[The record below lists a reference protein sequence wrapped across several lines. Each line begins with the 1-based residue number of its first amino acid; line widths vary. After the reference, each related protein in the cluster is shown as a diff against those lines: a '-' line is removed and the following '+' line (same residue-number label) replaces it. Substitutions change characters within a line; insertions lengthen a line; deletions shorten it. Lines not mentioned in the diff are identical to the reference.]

1 MPMRRAAFLVACL
14 FATAS
19 FAQVK
24 SSSTKQSPPPTRRDN
39 TQEVLHGVT
48 VADPYRWLE
57 DQNSADT
64 RAWITAQ
71 NAYTHALL
79 DAWPGR
85 PRLEKELTALE
96 KVERIRSPF
105 ERNDRFFYRK
115 RGADQ
120 EQYVIY
126 MRQGL
131 AGKEKVLIDP
141 NPMSADHSTNVDI
154 FDVTKDGKLMAY
166 VIRQGGKDE
175 TEVRIMNVDTG
186 KDLPDVLPA
195 ALYYDFSFLP
205 DASGFY
211 YSTMIDDG
219 PRVRFHKM
227 GTPVSSDEEVFGKG
241 YQKEAIVVGDPTL
254 DGRYLVIQVLHGASA
269 DKTEV
274 WLQNLVKK
282 GPIVPVIKDIDAR
295 FLAFPGGDQ
304 LYLQTNWKAPRG
316 RVLAIPLAGATLD
329 KAREVVPQ
337 GDNAIDSVALTDGK
351 LLVSYVKNASSQ
363 VKLFSAD
370 GKPAGE
376 MTFPALGSVSDVQ
389 SRWDLKNVFLAFSSF
404 AIPPTVYRYESQSG
418 QQTEWAKPE
427 VPVDSASIVVEQVWV
442 TSKDGTKVPMFLVHA
457 KGMKLDG
464 ARPTLLTGYGGFVV
478 SNTPYFDPDAIL
490 FAERGGVYAL
500 ANLRGGGEFG
510 EAWHKAGM
518 RDKKQNVFDDF
529 IAASEWLIQNKYTQP
544 SKLSI
549 LGGSNGGLL
558 VGAALT
564 QRPDLYRAVV
574 CWHPLLDMLRYDKF
588 MEAQF
593 WVSEYG
599 SADDAEQFRWLYG
612 YSPYHH
618 VEAGVSYPAVL
629 FMTGDGD
636 TRVAPLH
643 ARKMTAL
650 LQADT
655 ASDRPILLR
664 YELTAGHSAGRSVS
678 QGIGDSV
685 DELSF
690 LFWQLGVAP

>member
-1 MPMRRAAFLVACL
+1 MQLVELLLVCL
-14 FATAS
+14 LAVNS
-19 FAQVK
+19 LAQ
-24 SSSTKQSPPPTRRDN
+24 SSGSLSEHAPPPTRRDS

-48 VADPYRWLE
+48 VTDPYRWLE
-57 DQNSADT
+57 DQNSPET
-64 RAWITAQ
+64 RAWIDAQ
-71 NAYTHALL
+71 NAYTRKLL

-85 PRLEKELTALE
+85 PALE
-96 KVERIRSPF
+96 KRLTELQKVESTHSPVER
-105 ERNDRFFYRK
+105 NGRFFYRK
-115 RGADQ
+115 RMADQ
-120 EQYVIY
+120 EQYVIHL
-126 MRQGL
+126 REGL
-131 AGKEKVLIDP
+131 AGKEQVLFDP
-141 NPMSADHSTNVDI
+141 NPLSSDHSTNVDI
-154 FDVTKDGKLMAY
+154 LDVTNNGKLMAY
-166 VIRQGGKDE
+166 AIRQGGKDE
-175 TEVRIMNVDTG
+175 TEVRIMNVDTRH
-186 KDLPDVLPA
+186 DLPDSLPA

-219 PRVRFHKM
+219 PRVRFHKI
-227 GTPVSSDEEVFGKG
+227 GTPVTSDTEVFGKG
-241 YQKEAIVVGDPTL
+241 YQKEAIVVADPTL
-254 DGRYLVIQVLHGASA
+254 DGHYLVIQVLHGSAA
-269 DKTEV
+269 DKTEI
-274 WLQNLVKK
+274 WLQDLVKK
-282 GPIVPVIKDIDAR
+282 NPIVPVVKGPDAR

-304 LYLQTNWKAPRG
+304 LFVQTNWKAPHS
-316 RVLAIPLAGATLD
+316 RVLATSLAEPTAPD
-329 KAREVVPQ
+329 QWREVVPESET
-337 GDNAIDSVALTDGK
+337 AIDSVNLADGK
-351 LLVSYVKNASSQ
+351 ILVSYVKNASSQ
-363 VKLFSAD
+363 VKVFSAD
-370 GKPAGE
+370 GRPAGE
-376 MTFPALGSVSDVQ
+376 LSFPALGSSDDIQ
-389 SRWDLKNVFLAFSSF
+389 SRWDLHNVFLSFSSF
-404 AIPPTVYRYESQSG
+404 AIPPTIYRYDVGSR
-418 QQTEWAKPE
+418 QQTVWARPA
-427 VPVDSASIVVEQVWV
+427 VPVDSANFEVKQVWV
-442 TSKDGTKVPMFLVHA
+442 TSKDGTKVPMFLVCS
-457 KGMKLDG
+457 KGMKQDG
-464 ARPTLLTGYGGFVV
+464 ARPTVLTGYGGFVV
-478 SNTPYFDPDAIL
+478 SNTPHFSSSAIL

-518 RDKKQNVFDDF
+518 HDKKQNVFDDF
-529 IAASEWLIQNKYTQP
+529 IAASEWLIQNTYTQP

-564 QRPDLYRAVV
+564 QHPELYRAVV

-599 SADDAEQFRWLYG
+599 SANDAEQFRWLYA

-618 VEAGVSYPAVL
+618 VKPGVDYPAVL

-650 LQADT
+650 LQWAT
-655 ASDRPILLR
+655 SSSRPILLR

-678 QGIGDSV
+678 QGIGDAL